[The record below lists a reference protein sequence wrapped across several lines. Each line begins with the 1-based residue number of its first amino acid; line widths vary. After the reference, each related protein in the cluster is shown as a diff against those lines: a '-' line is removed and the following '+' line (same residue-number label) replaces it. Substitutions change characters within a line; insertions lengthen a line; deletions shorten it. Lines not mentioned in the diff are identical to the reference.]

1 MALIKY
7 GGGIVQM
14 SGSIAGNTHARNRFG
29 NYMRARTKPVNPNSA
44 RQAEA
49 KARIMLLSEAWR
61 DELNAAQRLAWDAYA
76 AAVSWLNRL
85 GETVHLT
92 GFNHFIRSNA
102 AYIQVTPDRL
112 ADGPVVLSLPAGDP
126 AFAVALSE
134 ANGITVTF
142 DDTRDWASEGGAG
155 MMISIG
161 TPQNATRNFFN
172 GPWRY
177 HGWIG
182 GTIPG
187 PTPSP
192 DGPTPVTAWTLSEGH
207 RVWVRASIIRTDGRL
222 STHFTAASVL
232 VGA

>member
-29 NYMRARTKPVNPNSA
+29 NYMRARTHPVNPQSDRQTTA
-44 RQAEA
+44 R
-49 KARIMLLSEAWR
+49 ARIMLLSEAWK
-61 DELNAAQRLAWDAYA
+61 DELSDAQRTAWGAYA
-76 AAVSWLNRL
+76 AAVNWLNKL
-85 GETVHLT
+85 GETVQLT

-102 AYIQVTPDRL
+102 AYLQVTPDRFT
-112 ADGPVVLSLPAGDP
+112 DGPTELSLPAGDP
-126 AFAVALSE
+126 IFAVELSE

-142 DDTRDWASEGGAG
+142 DENLPWTTEGGAG
-155 MMISIG
+155 MMIAIG
-161 TPQNATRNFFN
+161 TPQNSTRNFFG

-187 PTPSP
+187 PTASP
-192 DGPTPVTAWTLSEGH
+192 DGPTPVTCWTLTEGQ
-207 RVWVRASIIRTDGRL
+207 RVWVKASIIRTDGRL
-222 STHFTAASVL
+222 STPFTADSVL